1 MKFATFLY
9 LIATMALLTS
19 CQAEEE
25 SCRESTKVHLQIGLY
40 KAGSTSPSSVDSITV
55 RDIDTD
61 SIYYNNRKAA
71 SRIELPL
78 DRQTNIARLA
88 VRLNED
94 WDTLTVIY
102 NSEAFFISY
111 ACGLIFTHRIDT
123 VLTTRHA
130 VDSLKIPVKFINT
143 ANEQHIKLYR

>member
-1 MKFATFLY
+1 MKLSTFVY
-9 LIATMALLTS
+9 LIATCTLLTA

-25 SCRESTKVHLQIGLY
+25 TCRESTEVNLRIGLY
-40 KAGSTSPSSVDSITV
+40 KAGATAVSAVDSVTV

-61 SIYYNNRKAA
+61 STFYANRKTI

-111 ACGLIFTHRIDT
+111 ACGMVFTHQIDT

-130 VDSLKIPVKFINT
+130 VDSLKIPVKLINT
-143 ANEQHIKLYR
+143 ANEQHIQLYR

>member
-1 MKFATFLY
+1 MKFTVFLY
-9 LIATMALLTS
+9 LMVTILLFS
-19 CQAEEE
+19 ACQVEEE
-25 SCRESTKVHLQIGLY
+25 TCRESTSVTLKIGLY
-40 KAGSTSPSSVDSITV
+40 KGGTTAPSSIDSITV
-55 RDIDTD
+55 KDIDND
-61 SIYYNNRKAA
+61 SIYYNNRKAV
-71 SRIELPL
+71 SRIELAL
-78 DRQTNIARLA
+78 DRQTNIARMA

-102 NSEAFFISY
+102 SSEAFFISY
-111 ACGLIFTHRIDT
+111 ACGMVFTHQIDT